1 MTIHISEPRSVSECD
16 VNVCTFNAE
25 HPLEPRFPNTVYG
38 KVMWRQINIFK
49 NILFMRHF
57 MFFAQ
62 LFSFISKFL
71 ILSLVLTYL
80 VLRSPFG
87 RATVLQCTWA
97 EASQPLTQTPAEWCS
112 TRVRCAQVFVTIAK
126 SQCFLI
132 LHLHLQ
138 MSHVFFGW
146 PIWQVILIYFHMI
159 FTVTMSST
167 FLWRPSDTFP
177 LELPP
182 AHKCLQLGTIINHNN
197 KTTAKY

>member
-1 MTIHISEPRSVSECD
+1 MFVTFLQVVLRRVYPLLAKVDHLCSANNRTKVFFFFTIKVFIKYPSDLADQATQTFLARVDSFGKFTNWKKKRKKEPNNFYVTIHISEPRSVSECD

-87 RATVLQCTWA
+87 RATVLQCT
-97 EASQPLTQTPAEWCS
+97 
-112 TRVRCAQVFVTIAK
+112 
-126 SQCFLI
+126 
-132 LHLHLQ
+132 
-138 MSHVFFGW
+138 
-146 PIWQVILIYFHMI
+146 
-159 FTVTMSST
+159 
-167 FLWRPSDTFP
+167 
-177 LELPP
+177 
-182 AHKCLQLGTIINHNN
+182 
-197 KTTAKY
+197 